1 MSMDSSPGEPGT
13 KKLSIKVFGVGDAGV
28 KVLDQISGAGL
39 AGVSYA
45 AINSRRESLA
55 ASSALEKLL
64 VDPAAVR
71 VLASRLD
78 REKRAATI
86 EEWEGKLKPMCVG
99 ADVVLIVAGLG
110 GAAGTRLGPLLAR
123 AAHERGALVLAFV
136 SLPFD
141 FEGTRRGQL
150 AGDGLEELKETADG
164 VICLPNQKILKLVDE
179 TTSVVDTFRLTG
191 ELLAEGVRGIWRLLA
206 LPGLIEI
213 DFADFCATV
222 RGRHT
227 ESFFATAEAAGATR
241 SREVVE
247 KLLGHPMLEGG
258 RMLGESE
265 AVLVSLMSGP
275 DLTMVEVNRV
285 MEEIQR
291 RCEHAQVIM
300 GAALDENFR
309 ERLGVTLIAA
319 RKDPDQAQRGSKD
332 RDIGNELETQLLS
345 RSSTQR
351 PNSRFVPPPPALP
364 PEQMEKLLARQSG
377 GGRPRKGGGKLRQT
391 QLPLEI
397 VSKGRFDKSEPT
409 IHKGEDLDVPTYI
422 RRGVALN

>member
-1 MSMDSSPGEPGT
+1 MSMESNPGEPET
-13 KKLSIKVFGVGDAGV
+13 KKLSIKVFGIGDGGI
-28 KVLDQISGAGL
+28 KVLDQISVAGL
-39 AGVSYA
+39 LGVGYA
-45 AINSRRESLA
+45 TVNSRRESSA
-55 ASSALEKLL
+55 ASSAVEKLL

-86 EEWEGKLKPMCVG
+86 EEWEGKLKPMCAG
-99 ADVVLIVAGLG
+99 TDVVLIVAGLG
-110 GAAGTRLGPLLAR
+110 GAAGTRLSPLVAR
-123 AAHERGALVLAFV
+123 AAHESGALVLAFV

-150 AGDGLEELKETADG
+150 ARDGLEELKEIADG

-179 TTSVVDTFRLTG
+179 TTSVVDTFRLTN

-206 LPGLIEI
+206 SPGLIEI

-222 RGRHT
+222 RGRHA

-247 KLLGHPMLEGG
+247 KLLSHPMLEGG
-258 RMLGESE
+258 KMLSESE

-300 GAALDENFR
+300 GAALDETFR

-319 RKDPDQAQRGSKD
+319 RKDPDQAQRGFKD
-332 RDIGNELETQLLS
+332 RDPGSELETQLLS
-345 RSSTQR
+345 RASTPR
-351 PNSRFVPPPPALP
+351 PNSRFVPPPPAVP
-364 PEQMEKLLARQSG
+364 PEQMEQLLARQNG
-377 GGRPRKGGGKLRQT
+377 GRRPRKGLGRLRQT

-422 RRGVALN
+422 RRGVPLN